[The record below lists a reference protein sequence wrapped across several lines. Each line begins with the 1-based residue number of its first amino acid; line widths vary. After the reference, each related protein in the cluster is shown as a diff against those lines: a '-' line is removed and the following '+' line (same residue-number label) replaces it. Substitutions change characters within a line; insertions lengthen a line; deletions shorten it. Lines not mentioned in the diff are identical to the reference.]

1 MTERLED
8 YVNLSL
14 LQKGMLFLN
23 VIVVKMRVFVHYSK
37 PYP

>member
-1 MTERLED
+1 MTERLKD

-14 LQKGMLFLN
+14 LQKGILFLN

-37 PYP
+37 SYP